1 MFAGGIGERAPVVR
15 ERICA
20 GLEFLGVD
28 IDDKRNAAGDAVI
41 SAAAGRVTVR
51 VMRTGEESMIARTVC
66 RVLEI
71 TDEQKT

>member
-51 VMRTGEESMIARTVC
+51 VMRTGEEWMIARTVC